1 MVKVGSIRIHSK
13 FSGCHFVLEMKK
25 KINSNGDTS
34 CWLKNFYGD

>member
-25 KINSNGDTS
+25 KKTLMETPHAG
-34 CWLKNFYGD
+34 